1 MPKIDILSFS
11 VTKDFL
17 KQIAGD
23 DSIKLVEIV
32 NKKKKN
38 VTDEEIGKKMK
49 HLKITEIRTVLN
61 RLHYRGIACYQKTRD
76 TRSGWYSY
84 TWEIKNKRIA
94 ELVIEHQAEEI
105 QKLEEK
111 SKFAG
116 EHEFFSCPGTNCDLV
131 AFEIAAEYHFK
142 CPKCGKQMDLMDKNK
157 RLKLLK
163 AKTVKIKTEI
173 NLLEKFI

>member
-84 TWEIKNKRIA
+84 TWEIKNSID
-94 ELVIEHQAEEI
+94 EEVID
-105 QKLEEK
+105 
-111 SKFAG
+111 
-116 EHEFFSCPGTNCDLV
+116 C
-131 AFEIAAEYHFK
+131 
-142 CPKCGKQMDLMDKNK
+142 
-157 RLKLLK
+157 
-163 AKTVKIKTEI
+163 
-173 NLLEKFI
+173 